1 MTASANDPPAN
12 DAPPANGAPPVR
24 TGLTPTAGRWWIWV
38 SVATGIIS
46 VVGIFA
52 GYLIV
57 SAAQQNQPCAEHVQT
72 NSWNGIQ
79 LSGLPSALQSSFGY
93 GRGTQV
99 IESTLTAAAPPGA
112 TLPASVAV
120 FAEPLTTSDGTETIP
135 PASLSATGNKP
146 ESRGVS
152 AVAIRIASS
161 STYRLQ
167 VCIKAPTAA
176 AGSYGS
182 QLLFPGAKLATGTS
196 LPVTVTFQSQAVP
209 YILTVAALPL
219 ILLGMIYAT
228 LILMRRK
235 YPGIDIKQ
243 VPRELQYALWS
254 INGLAA
260 LIVSVGAV
268 FAAWSVQCYRNATWG
283 TPWPT
288 ILVTLVTMAG
298 AAAGAATVP
307 MGLSKE

>member
-1 MTASANDPPAN
+1 
-12 DAPPANGAPPVR
+12 
-24 TGLTPTAGRWWIWV
+24 
-38 SVATGIIS
+38 
-46 VVGIFA
+46 
-52 GYLIV
+52 
-57 SAAQQNQPCAEHVQT
+57 VQT

-79 LSGLPSALQSSFGY
+79 ISGLPGALQSSFGY

-99 IESTLTAAAPPGA
+99 IESTLNAATPPGV
-112 TLPASVAV
+112 TLPASIAV
-120 FAEPLTTSDGTETIP
+120 FAEPLATSDGTETIP
-135 PASLSATGNKP
+135 SVSLSQTGNKQA
-146 ESRGVS
+146 SRGVS

-167 VCIKAPTAA
+167 VCVKAPTAA
-176 AGSYGS
+176 AGSYNS

-196 LPVTVTFQSQAVP
+196 LPVTVTFQSQVVP
-209 YILTVAALPL
+209 YVLTVAALPL
-219 ILLGMIYAT
+219 VLLGMIYAT
-228 LILMRRK
+228 LILIRRK
-235 YPGIDIKQ
+235 YPDINLNQ

-260 LIVSVGAV
+260 LIVSIGAV
-268 FAAWSVQCYRNATWG
+268 FAAWNVQSYRNTTWG